1 MAGVLWLE
9 EAVELLCGG
18 ERVERDESLARGWH
32 KEGHCW
38 VVCEAWSV
46 ALWGPGTSYECV
58 VLVLCSWPGV

>member
-18 ERVERDESLARGWH
+18 ERVERDESLARGCH

-46 ALWGPGTSYECV
+46 ALWGPGTSY
-58 VLVLCSWPGV
+58 GV